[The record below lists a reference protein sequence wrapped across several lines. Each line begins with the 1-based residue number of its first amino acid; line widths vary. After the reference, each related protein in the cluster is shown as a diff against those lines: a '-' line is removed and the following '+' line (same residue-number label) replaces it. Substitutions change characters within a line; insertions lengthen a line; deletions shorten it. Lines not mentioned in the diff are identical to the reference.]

1 MFHGIKMRSARSKN
15 RDWVIYE
22 NGINLIA
29 SINLVLCNFE
39 MANPCSV
46 PKWLI
51 IIINKA
57 DTNMSDMI

>member
-1 MFHGIKMRSARSKN
+1 MRSARSKD

-22 NGINLIA
+22 YGINLIA
-29 SINLVLCNFE
+29 SINLVLRNFE
-39 MANPCSV
+39 MVNPCSV

-51 IIINKA
+51 IMINKA